1 MEKIRIATRKSPLAL
16 WQAEDV
22 KRRLEELHPALSVEL
37 VTMTTRGDV
46 LLDSPLAKIGGKGL
60 FVKELEVAMLDGRAD
75 IAVHSVK
82 DVPATLPDGLH
93 VATILLRENPH
104 DAFVSNSHADI
115 DALPAGARVGT
126 CSLRRQ
132 SQLLE
137 RRPDLEILPLRGNVN
152 TRLAKLDAGEYDAI
166 ILAAAG
172 LIRLEM
178 HDRIRA
184 EIPTDVSLPAAGQG
198 IVGIE
203 TRVGDAAVAECLA
216 GLHHGETAIRV
227 AAERA
232 VSARLDGGCQ
242 VPIGAY
248 SELRDGEITLRGLV
262 ASPDGKTL
270 VRETIV
276 AEARSAEAAHALGV
290 TLAERLLASGADR
303 ILADLGLSPAP
314 VDSMSTVFR
323 PGDGGADEGAPDE
336 RQADLRRSAER
347 TADRRS
353 PVTTTDAG

>member
-1 MEKIRIATRKSPLAL
+1 MDTLRIATRKSPLAL

-22 KRRLEELHPALSVEL
+22 KARLEALHPELTVEL
-37 VTMTTRGDV
+37 VTMTTKGDV

-93 VATILLRENPH
+93 ISTILARENPH
-104 DAFVSNSHADI
+104 DAFVSGEYDSV
-115 DALPAGARVGT
+115 DALPKGARVGT

-132 SQLLE
+132 AQLLA
-137 RRPDLEILPLRGNVN
+137 RRPDLEILQLRGNVN

-172 LIRLEM
+172 LIRLGM
-178 HDRIRA
+178 QDRIRG
-184 EIPTDVSLPAAGQG
+184 ELTIEDSLPAAGQG

-203 TRVGDAAVAECLA
+203 SRVGDERVASFLA
-216 GLHHGETAIRV
+216 GLHDEAAATRV

-232 VSARLDGGCQ
+232 LSARLDGGCQ

-248 SELRDGEITLRGLV
+248 SLLERSDALWLRGLV
-262 ASPDGKTL
+262 AKPDGT
-270 VRETIV
+270 TIV
-276 AEARSAEAAHALGV
+276 RAEVRGAASDAHELGVALAEA
-290 TLAERLLASGADR
+290 LLADGADA
-303 ILADLGLSPAP
+303 ILADLGLTPAP
-314 VDSMSTVFR
+314 LDEMSTVFH
-323 PGDGGADEGAPDE
+323 PEEMEAI
-336 RQADLRRSAER
+336 
-347 TADRRS
+347 S
-353 PVTTTDAG
+353 P